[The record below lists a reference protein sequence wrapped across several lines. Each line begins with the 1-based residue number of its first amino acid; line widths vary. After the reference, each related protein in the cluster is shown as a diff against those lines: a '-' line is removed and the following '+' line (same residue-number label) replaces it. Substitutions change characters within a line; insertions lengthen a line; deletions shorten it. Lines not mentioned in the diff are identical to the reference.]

1 MHNIIK
7 VKVENKRQDKQNIDK
22 VKIEKEI
29 RAHLQNFVEHSQY
42 RFNPDSSAVE
52 VIIKGLTMRK
62 IKTGY
67 AYCPCRV
74 VTGNIEEDAKIIC
87 PCIYHEEEL
96 KKHGIC
102 HCGLFVS
109 KDYTCPLPTEK

>member
-7 VKVENKRQDKQNIDK
+7 VKVENKRQDKQNVDK
-22 VKIEKEI
+22 VKITNEI

-52 VIIKGLTMRK
+52 VTIKGLTMRK

-67 AYCPCRV
+67 TYCPCRV
-74 VTGNIEEDAKIIC
+74 VTGNVEDDAKIIC
-87 PCIYHEEEL
+87 PCIYHEEEIR
-96 KKHGIC
+96 KHGIC
-102 HCGLFVS
+102 YCGLFVS

>member
-1 MHNIIK
+1 MKNKGQIK
-7 VKVENKRQDKQNIDK
+7 EETDKT
-22 VKIEKEI
+22 KIANEI
-29 RAHLQNFVEHSQY
+29 RAHLQNFIEHSQY
-42 RFNPDSSAVE
+42 RFNPDSAAVE
-52 VIIKGLTMRK
+52 IIIKGLTMRK

-87 PCIYHEEEL
+87 PCVYHEEEI
-96 KKHGIC
+96 KKHDIC

-109 KDYTCPLPTEK
+109 KDYTCPLPTEE